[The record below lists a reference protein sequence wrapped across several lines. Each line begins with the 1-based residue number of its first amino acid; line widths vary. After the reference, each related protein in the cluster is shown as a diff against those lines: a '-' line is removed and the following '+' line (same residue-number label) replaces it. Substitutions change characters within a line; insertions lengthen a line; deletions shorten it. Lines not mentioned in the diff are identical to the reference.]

1 MGDSKVAQWTY
12 PRGGY
17 FISLDTLPGLAKRTV
32 QLALELGVR
41 LTPAGATFPYGE
53 DPNDSNIRIAPSY
66 PKLEELK
73 KAADVLGTCI
83 LLAKAESDN
92 GES

>member
-1 MGDSKVAQWTY
+1 M
-12 PRGGY
+12 
-17 FISLDTLPGLAKRTV
+17 